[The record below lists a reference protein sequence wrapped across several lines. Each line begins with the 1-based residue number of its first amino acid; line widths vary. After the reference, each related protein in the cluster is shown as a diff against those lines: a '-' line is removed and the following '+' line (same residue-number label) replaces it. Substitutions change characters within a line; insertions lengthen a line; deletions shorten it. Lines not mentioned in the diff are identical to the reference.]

1 VQPYPSEAKEPR
13 RQAPSVPAPVR
24 NAVKVMY
31 LGAVAQV
38 AYAVV
43 FIATASAT
51 KEAIRVKHPHYTAHQ
66 LAQTQRG
73 AVIVGVVVGMIGVA
87 LFIWIAQ
94 QCQRGKSWARIVAAV
109 LLVLAVIG
117 AASGRTPEA
126 SADRVVAVVIVVI
139 GLVALVLL
147 WLPQSSAYF
156 EGSKK
161 APA

>member
-1 VQPYPSEAKEPR
+1 VQPYPSKAEEPR
-13 RQAPSVPAPVR
+13 PLARSVPAPVR

-51 KEAIRVKHPHYTAHQ
+51 KQAIWVKHPHDTAQQ
-66 LAQTQRG
+66 LAHAQRG
-73 AVIVGVVVGMIGVA
+73 TVIAGVVVGVIGVA
-87 LFIWIAQ
+87 LFIWIARR
-94 QCQRGKSWARIVAAV
+94 CQKGKSWARIVAAV

-147 WLPQSSAYF
+147 WLPRSSAYF
-156 EGSKK
+156 EG
-161 APA
+161 